1 MLTTEQRER
10 LIGMVMMGMSS
21 ETACECL
28 GVAAA
33 DVLAAEDRD
42 PAFAQAFFTAR
53 VVRDSLEREI
63 ERIFT
68 EDDD

>member
-1 MLTTEQRER
+1 MLTNEQRER

-28 GVAAA
+28 RVTAA
-33 DVLAAEDRD
+33 DVLAAEDTD
-42 PAFAQAFFTAR
+42 PAFAQALFTAR
-53 VVRDSLEREI
+53 CARDTMEREI
-63 ERIFT
+63 QGFL